1 MNPRTAQAIFLL
13 GWAACL
19 LSLACLIFGL
29 FDLRYHRGVIAGI
42 ERFDAAHIQSHE
54 NTIKHVENEMTLGAL
69 TLVGSLAC
77 IGLGRYF
84 MNIKGRSY
92 ERR

>member
-1 MNPRTAQAIFLL
+1 MNPRTGQAIFLL
-13 GWAACL
+13 GWAVCL

-29 FDLRYHRGVIAGI
+29 FDLRYHRRVIAGI

-54 NTIKHVENEMTLGAL
+54 NSILHVKNEMILGAL
-69 TLVGSLAC
+69 TLVCSLIG